1 MRIQSPSLFVKLSTF
16 VVGWEM
22 VSYSEPLSQQE
33 DNLLHSEVPPCLHVS
48 VGNYK
53 NHLEVKIPNLQAL
66 LLSVCIIRQVW
77 GKLQY
82 SSSSMSSEEDFTIL
96 SSEYE
101 DYEKRGKWSVSTL
114 TWDHRVFGSFLR
126 LVISKGSTRYI
137 ITLYISHKTEEP
149 LFDLTVIWI
158 QTKGVFIRTVCPC
171 SGYRKEVLTFY
182 LLTHKRGMLSLRKHF
197 I

>member
-1 MRIQSPSLFVKLSTF
+1 
-16 VVGWEM
+16 
-22 VSYSEPLSQQE
+22 
-33 DNLLHSEVPPCLHVS
+33 
-48 VGNYK
+48 
-53 NHLEVKIPNLQAL
+53 
-66 LLSVCIIRQVW
+66 
-77 GKLQY
+77 
-82 SSSSMSSEEDFTIL
+82 MSSEEDFTIL

-114 TWDHRVFGSFLR
+114 IWDHRVFGSFLR

-137 ITLYISHKTEEP
+137 ITLYISHKTEES